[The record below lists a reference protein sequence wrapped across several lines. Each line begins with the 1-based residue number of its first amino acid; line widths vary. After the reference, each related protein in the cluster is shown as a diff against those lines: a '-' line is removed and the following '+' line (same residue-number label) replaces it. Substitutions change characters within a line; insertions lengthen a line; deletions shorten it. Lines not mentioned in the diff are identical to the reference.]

1 MSLLASPANVPG
13 PRRTIVITCAM
24 SASVMQTLDS
34 TIANV
39 ALPFMQGSLS
49 ASLDQVNWVLTSY
62 IVAAAI
68 MTGPVGWLAARFG
81 RKRLFAFCTATFT
94 LASILCGLSQDL
106 TQLVTFRLLQ
116 GAAGAALIPLS
127 QSLVIDLYPAHERP
141 KAQSIFGMGIMLGPI
156 MGPTLGAWLTDQYSW
171 HWVFLVNVPFGI
183 IATCGL
189 LLFMDETPPNTKLK
203 FDWYGFIAL
212 AIGIGA
218 LQLAL
223 DRGEQVGWFDSTEIW
238 AYAIVSVVGVYY
250 FLAHSLTTPE
260 PFIRFDIFKDRNFT
274 SACVFMAVMA
284 VVLFSTMA
292 LVSPFLQNVVGHPV
306 MSAGL
311 ILSSRGVGTFFAMMT
326 VRSWMRHI
334 EARTTLMCGLAITAG
349 TLYVM
354 SGFTNDTSAS
364 TIFMLGVVQG
374 FAFGMVFV
382 SVNTVAFLTL
392 PDNLRTYGASFQTL
406 VRNISSSFGI
416 SICISQLTET
426 ARRERAELGNFV
438 SPFNNNLQMPNVT
451 GVIDLSTDAGRALID
466 QILNT
471 QALIIAYAH
480 DFQLLTI
487 FAICALPVAF
497 IIGPTKATFL
507 KAVQVPPVPPK
518 PPALESRVRIEPAE

>member
-1 MSLLASPANVPG
+1 MKLLATPANAPG
-13 PRRTIVITCAM
+13 PRRMIVTTCAM
-24 SASVMQTLDS
+24 AGSVMQTLDS

-68 MTGPVGWLAARFG
+68 MTAPVGWLAARYG
-81 RKRLFAFCTATFT
+81 RKRLFVTCTATFT
-94 LASILCGLSQDL
+94 VASVLCGMSQDL
-106 TQLVTFRLLQ
+106 TQLVIFRLFQ

-156 MGPTLGAWLTDQYSW
+156 MGPTLGAWLTDAYSW
-171 HWVFLVNVPFGI
+171 HWVFLVNVPFGL
-183 IATCGL
+183 IATVGL
-189 LLFMDETPPNTKLK
+189 LLFMDETPPDERLK
-203 FDWYGFIAL
+203 FDWFGFIAL

-223 DRGEQVGWFDSTEIW
+223 DRGEQVGWFDSNEII
-238 AYAIVSVVGVYY
+238 AYAIVSVVGIYY

-260 PFIRFDIFKDRNFT
+260 PFIRFDLFKDRNYA
-274 SACVFMAVMA
+274 SATVFMAVMA

-292 LVSPFLQNVVGHPV
+292 LVSPFLQNVGGHPV

-326 VRSWMRHI
+326 IRSSMRYV
-334 EARTTLMCGLAITAG
+334 EARTTMMGGLALTAF
-349 TLYVM
+349 TLYLM
-354 SGFTNDTSAS
+354 SGFTNDTTAQ
-364 TIFMLGVVQG
+364 TIFLVGALQG

-382 SVNTVAFLTL
+382 AVNTVAFLTL

-406 VRNISSSFGI
+406 VRNVSSSFGI
-416 SICISQLTET
+416 SVVISQLSDG
-426 ARRERAELGNFV
+426 ARRSRAELGDFV
-438 SPFNNNLQMPNVT
+438 NPFNDALKMPDVT
-451 GVIDLSTDAGRALID
+451 RYMDISSDTGRALVE
-466 QILNT
+466 QMLNM
-471 QALIIAYAH
+471 QALIIAYAN
-480 DFQLLTI
+480 DFRLLTV
-487 FAICALPVAF
+487 FALCALPFAL
-497 IIGPTKATFL
+497 IIGKTKETFRE
-507 KAVQVPPVPPK
+507 KTRVPVELQGQ
-518 PPALESRVRIEPAE
+518 PPAKPQGEPAE